1 MAASANTE
9 RVPTISVGMPVYNGE
24 RFVAESIESVLAQTE
39 GDFEL
44 IIADNASTDG
54 TEAICREYAARD
66 DRIRYIRNPSN
77 IGAAGNYNLLLDR
90 ARAEFFRWSN
100 ADDLL
105 EPHLHERCLGTL
117 RAHPE
122 AVLAYGKTVFIDDH
136 GETIEPYEDRLGIN
150 DARPS
155 DRLRRYSSRVGLTNA
170 IYGLMRTAAV
180 RHTHVFGDGT
190 LPAADT
196 AFMAELIMHGGF
208 VEIPEPLFYRRM
220 HEGTTILA
228 RDDRVRETEFWT
240 GTGTDARYR
249 LPVLRQH
256 MRYLRRIWRLEAAMD
271 EKFRLTGYI
280 LRRLVWARSA
290 IASELVAAVRGG

>member
-1 MAASANTE
+1 MGARANNE
-9 RVPTISVGMPVYNGE
+9 RIPKISVGMPVYNGE
-24 RFVAESIESVLAQTE
+24 RFVAESIESVLSQTE

-54 TEAICREYAARD
+54 TESICKDFAVRD
-66 DRIRYIRNPSN
+66 ERIRYVRNTSN
-77 IGAAGNYNLLLDR
+77 IGAAGNYNLLLDL
-90 ARAEFFRWSN
+90 ARGEFFRWSN

-105 EPHLHERCLGTL
+105 APTLHERCLSAL

-122 AVLAYGKTVFIDDH
+122 AVLAYGKTVLIDDA
-136 GETIEPYEDRLGIN
+136 GKTIEPYEDGLDIN
-150 DARPS
+150 DPRPS
-155 DRLRRYSSRVGLTNA
+155 DRLRRYSSQVGMTNA
-170 IYGLMRTAAV
+170 IYGLMRTDAV
-180 RHTHVFGDGT
+180 RHTHVFGDGS

-228 RDDRVRETEFWT
+228 RNDRVRETEFWT
-240 GTGTDARYR
+240 GTGTDARFR
-249 LPVLRQH
+249 LPVLR
-256 MRYLRRIWRLEAAMD
+256 RNLLYLRRIWRLEASVD

-280 LRRLVWARSA
+280 LRRLVWARGA
-290 IASELVAAVRGG
+290 IASELVAAMRGS